1 MKNNVYIDEKDPNIP
16 SQSRNLLLN
25 VVNELEPIMIHDDSH
40 HERMQ
45 ASKHMYTTTVCTYTY
60 DFSKHIACLE

>member
-25 VVNELEPIMIHDDSH
+25 VVNATRANHDS
-40 HERMQ
+40 
-45 ASKHMYTTTVCTYTY
+45 
-60 DFSKHIACLE
+60 